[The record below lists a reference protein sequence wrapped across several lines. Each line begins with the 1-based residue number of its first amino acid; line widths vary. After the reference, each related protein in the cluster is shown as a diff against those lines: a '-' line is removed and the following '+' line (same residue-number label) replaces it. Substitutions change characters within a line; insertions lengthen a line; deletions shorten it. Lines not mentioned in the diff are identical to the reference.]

1 MLKESK
7 NQPQAIILSTGSE
20 VHIALDASTMLETR
34 GVNVRVVSMPSTEI
48 FDEQTEDY
56 REQILPR
63 NIKARVAI
71 EAGVSAGWDRFVGD
85 RGRIIGIDRFG
96 ASAPADTVYKNLG
109 ITADNVVEAV
119 LSII

>member
-1 MLKESK
+1 MIKESK

-20 VHIALDASTMLETR
+20 VHIALDASAMLEAR

-48 FDEQTEDY
+48 FDEQSEDY
-56 REQILPR
+56 REQVLPR

-71 EAGVSAGWDRFVGD
+71 EAGVSVGWDRFVGD

>member
-1 MLKESK
+1 
-7 NQPQAIILSTGSE
+7 
-20 VHIALDASTMLETR
+20 MLETR

-56 REQILPR
+56 REQVLPR